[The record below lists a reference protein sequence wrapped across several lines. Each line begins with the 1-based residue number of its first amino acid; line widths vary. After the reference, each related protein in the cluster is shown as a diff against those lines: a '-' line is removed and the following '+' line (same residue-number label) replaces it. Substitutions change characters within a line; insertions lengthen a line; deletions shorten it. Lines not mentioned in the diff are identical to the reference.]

1 MIVFML
7 FIWWPENKDK
17 KVWFEENV
25 RNGKYK
31 VEGIL
36 LKSYAA
42 DENYKDIKI
51 LITDNDSK
59 KLLIKY
65 EVSIYSKQLSESC
78 YSIECSDTY
87 IMIKLL
93 GDSSISDYCGNDTNK
108 RRGDVFY
115 YEDLE
120 KIKNQ

>member
-1 MIVFML
+1 ML

-17 KVWFEENV
+17 NVWFEENV

-36 LKSYAA
+36 LKSYAS
-42 DENYKDIKI
+42 DENYKNIKI

-65 EVSIYSKQLSESC
+65 EVSFYSKQLSESC
-78 YSIECSDTY
+78 YSIECSDKY

-93 GDSSISDYCGNDTNK
+93 GDSSLSDYSVYGTDKK
-108 RRGDVFY
+108 RWDVFY

-120 KIKNQ
+120 KINNQ